1 MYAILTELPAVFL
14 LYNSSTWSAV
24 FLLVIFSVSVWNG
37 GGFYIEV
44 FGRKSVSAPDIFPD
58 PYVLT
63 SSYPSRFE
71 RELEKLRKEIAES
84 ASRSN
89 SISGASTPGTLS
101 RGASH
106 TDLNSLDFGKE
117 LVESLQPVISD
128 SSSDSTPSSE
138 SKKEL

>member
-1 MYAILTELPAVFL
+1 
-14 LYNSSTWSAV
+14 
-24 FLLVIFSVSVWNG
+24 LLVIFSVSVWNG

-44 FGRKSVSAPDIFPD
+44 FGRKSVSAPDIFTD

-63 SSYPSRFE
+63 SNYPSRFE

-128 SSSDSTPSSE
+128 SSSDSTPSLE